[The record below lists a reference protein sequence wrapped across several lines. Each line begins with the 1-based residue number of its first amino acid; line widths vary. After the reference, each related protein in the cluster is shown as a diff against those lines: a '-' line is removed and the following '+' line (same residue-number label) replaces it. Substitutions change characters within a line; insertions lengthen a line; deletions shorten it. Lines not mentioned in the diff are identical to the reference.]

1 MGKKNRQRYI
11 KLSSKITSSYKRTA
25 EGKEIKPA
33 QWKRGMVG
41 VINNH
46 IIRDNIGVP
55 IPYSQLLKGGHYS

>member
-11 KLSSKITSSYKRTA
+11 KLSSRISSSYKRTA

-33 QWKRGMVG
+33 KMNRHMVG

-46 IIRDNIGVP
+46 VIKDRYGIA
-55 IPYSQLLKGGHYS
+55 IPYSQILKGGHYS